1 MESRRRNQRFSRLM
15 DLGLIGRKTVLPMN
29 PGADHRGV
37 QNPGH
42 VAGFCYDGIPG
53 FVFNFLGRRRDHWFS
68 GLLDQGLIRR
78 KTDLLINPR
87 AINSKESRIVVTLST
102 CVITDPGIPGG
113 KGGGGGGGGQR
124 RVWKF
129 F

>member
-53 FVFNFLGRRRDHWFS
+53 FVFNFWVGDVTIGFLGSWTRD
-68 GLLDQGLIRR
+68 
-78 KTDLLINPR
+78 
-87 AINSKESRIVVTLST
+87 
-102 CVITDPGIPGG
+102 
-113 KGGGGGGGGQR
+113 
-124 RVWKF
+124 
-129 F
+129 